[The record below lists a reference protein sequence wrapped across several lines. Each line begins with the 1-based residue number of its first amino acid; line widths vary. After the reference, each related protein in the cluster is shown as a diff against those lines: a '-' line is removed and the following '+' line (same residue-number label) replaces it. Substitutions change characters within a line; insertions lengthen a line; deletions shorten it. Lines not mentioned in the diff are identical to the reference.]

1 MKQVTG
7 KTQHG
12 LTKDKSCQTNL
23 ITFYNKIT
31 SVDIGRE
38 VETSDEWRSSGAS
51 TGTGTVQHLATW
63 TGRLS
68 APSGC
73 LPVTPS
79 CMVQSTHRKEGNAI
93 QRDLDELERWACVDL
108 MKINKAKCNVLH
120 LGWGNPKHKY
130 RLGGER
136 VESSPK
142 EKNLGV
148 LVEEK
153 LNVIQQCALTAQ
165 KANCTLICMKSSVVS
180 RSRDMTLPLC
190 SAETLPGSPASISGA
205 LSTGQM

>member
-1 MKQVTG
+1 M
-7 KTQHG
+7 
-12 LTKDKSCQTNL
+12 SCN
-23 ITFYNKIT
+23 
-31 SVDIGRE
+31 
-38 VETSDEWRSSGAS
+38 
-51 TGTGTVQHLATW
+51 
-63 TGRLS
+63 
-68 APSGC
+68 
-73 LPVTPS
+73 
-79 CMVQSTHRKEGNAI
+79 
-93 QRDLDELERWACVDL
+93 
-108 MKINKAKCNVLH
+108 

-165 KANCTLICMKSSVVS
+165 KANCTLICMKSSVAS